1 MDWKLISTVIGV
13 LTGLLGILR
22 EINNMRKAQEEALKA
37 QIIRDKEVDDR
48 LAQIEKKL
56 DEHNN
61 YAEKFTSITNSLVE
75 MQTDL
80 RWIKESFSK

>member
-1 MDWKLISTVIGV
+1 MNWTLISTVIGV

-22 EINNMRKAQEEALKA
+22 EINNMRKAQEEAVKA
-37 QIIRDKEVDDR
+37 QAVRDKEVDDR

-56 DEHNN
+56 DDHNS
-61 YAEKFTSITNSLVE
+61 YAEKFSTITSSLVE

-80 RWIKESFSK
+80 RWIKESVAK

>member
-1 MDWKLISTVIGV
+1 MNWTLISTVIGV

-22 EINNMRKAQEEALKA
+22 EINNMRKAQEEAVKA
-37 QIIRDKEVDDR
+37 QAIRDKEVDDR

-56 DEHNN
+56 DDHNN
-61 YAEKFTSITNSLVE
+61 YAEKFTTLTGALIE

-80 RWIKESFSK
+80 RWIKESIAK